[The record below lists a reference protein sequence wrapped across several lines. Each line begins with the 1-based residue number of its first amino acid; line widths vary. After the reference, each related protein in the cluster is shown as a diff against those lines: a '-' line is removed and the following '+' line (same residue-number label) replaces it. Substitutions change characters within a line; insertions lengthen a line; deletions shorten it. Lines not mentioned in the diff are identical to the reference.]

1 MEYEVNGEKVDIPDA
16 DILSNFKND
25 PAYNAEIDRIVA
37 GKTNTFETQ
46 FKSESEAAMSQLK
59 SDHQIELDASKAVAT
74 GKGNEAMEGLK
85 TQIQLLT
92 DNFKASE
99 QRAAD
104 LTKENKT
111 VTVTNE
117 ITNALSLVK
126 DPYDK
131 QNLTRDA
138 MSLYDTESGQFKLDS
153 GAMGGLD
160 DVVKQMQGIHPG
172 RFTSKQP
179 NGPGVNG
186 GALTGS
192 NLLQAALGGNMDA
205 KLAYAAEH
213 GQAAYLAEV
222 EKAALKPN
230 P

>member
-1 MEYEVNGEKVDIPDA
+1 MEFEVNGEKVDIPDA
-16 DILSNFKND
+16 DILANFKND

-37 GKTNTFETQ
+37 GKTNTLETKY
-46 FKSESEAAMSQLK
+46 KSESEAAMSQLK

-92 DNFKASE
+92 DNFNASE
-99 QRAAD
+99 KRAAD

-111 VTVTNE
+111 ATVTND
-117 ITNALSLVK
+117 ITNALSSVQ

-138 MSLYDTESGQFKLDS
+138 LSTYDIESGQFKLDS

-172 RFTSKQP
+172 RFVSKQP
-179 NGPGVNG
+179 KGPGVNG
-186 GALTGS
+186 GTLTGP
-192 NLLQAALGGNMDA
+192 NLLKAALGGDMA
-205 KLAYAAEH
+205 SKMAYAEQH
-213 GQAAYLAEV
+213 GMPAYLAEV